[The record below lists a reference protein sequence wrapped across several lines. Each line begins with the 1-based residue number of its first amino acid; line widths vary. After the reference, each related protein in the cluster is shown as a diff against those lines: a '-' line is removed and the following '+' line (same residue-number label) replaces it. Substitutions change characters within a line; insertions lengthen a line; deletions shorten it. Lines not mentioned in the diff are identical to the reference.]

1 MRRFL
6 TLLLLVLCTALQ
18 AQTVKIWEGT
28 SVRAGST
35 LTAYLP
41 EGEPKAAV
49 VVCPGG
55 SYFWLDKE
63 GEGDRVGEWL
73 AGNGIAA
80 YVLLYRTGGWFNFT
94 FHTRAL
100 FGGNRHPDMIADLQ
114 RAITLVRRQYDG
126 PVGAMGFSAGGHLVM
141 SAAEFFG
148 TDFTKRAAGT
158 PLRPDFVAPVYPV
171 VSMRDSCTHARSR
184 RGLLGDGRT
193 GDQALRD
200 SLSLECHVRPDTPP
214 VFLLRCDDDPVVDPH
229 NADLLDAA
237 LTEKGVPHPDGR
249 ARIRRGPGEVYGG
262 NGPLAGRI
270 PRLDTRDQL
279 WKILSSRGR
288 KPSRPIRKAASRKP
302 CDTWRSIRSTISG
315 CSTATISTSRRSG
328 RWRTW

>member
-1 MRRFL
+1 MRRIL
-6 TLLLLVLCTALQ
+6 TLLFLVLCTALQ

-63 GEGDRVGEWL
+63 GEGERVGEWL
-73 AGNGIAA
+73 AGNGVAA

-100 FGGNRHPDMIADLQ
+100 FGGHRHPDMIADLQ
-114 RAITLVRRQYDG
+114 RAITLVRDRYDG

-148 TDFTKRAAGT
+148 TDFTGLAEGAN
-158 PLRPDFVAPVYPV
+158 LRPDFVAPVYPV
-171 VSMRDSCTHARSR
+171 VSLRDSCTHKRSR
-184 RGLLGDGRT
+184 RGLLGDGRA
-193 GDQALRD
+193 GNQAMRD

-214 VFLLRCDDDPVVDPH
+214 VFLLRCDDDPVVDPR

-237 LTEKGVPHPDGR
+237 LTEKGVPHRTVRYRVGGHGFGADPEKFTEETARWQAAFLDWIKAIDYGR
-249 ARIRRGPGEVYGG
+249 H
-262 NGPLAGRI
+262 
-270 PRLDTRDQL
+270 
-279 WKILSSRGR
+279 
-288 KPSRPIRKAASRKP
+288 
-302 CDTWRSIRSTISG
+302 
-315 CSTATISTSRRSG
+315 
-328 RWRTW
+328 

>member
-6 TLLLLVLCTALQ
+6 ILLLLVLGTALQ

-28 SVRAGST
+28 SVHAGST

-63 GEGDRVGEWL
+63 GEGELVGEWL
-73 AGNGIAA
+73 AENGIAA

-94 FHTRAL
+94 FHTRAV

-141 SAAEFFG
+141 SAA
-148 TDFTKRAAGT
+148 
-158 PLRPDFVAPVYPV
+158 
-171 VSMRDSCTHARSR
+171 VSYTH
-184 RGLLGDGRT
+184 
-193 GDQALRD
+193 
-200 SLSLECHVRPDTPP
+200 
-214 VFLLRCDDDPVVDPH
+214 
-229 NADLLDAA
+229 
-237 LTEKGVPHPDGR
+237 LTLPTNR
-249 ARIRRGPGEVYGG
+249 EV
-262 NGPLAGRI
+262 
-270 PRLDTRDQL
+270 
-279 WKILSSRGR
+279 
-288 KPSRPIRKAASRKP
+288 
-302 CDTWRSIRSTISG
+302 
-315 CSTATISTSRRSG
+315 
-328 RWRTW
+328 

>member
-1 MRRFL
+1 MSLR
-6 TLLLLVLCTALQ
+6 

-28 SVRAGST
+28 PVHAGST

-63 GEGDRVGEWL
+63 GEGERVGEWL
-73 AGNGIAA
+73 ASEGFAA

-94 FHTRAL
+94 FHTRAV

-114 RAITLVRRQYDG
+114 RALTLVRQQYDG

-148 TDFTKRAAGT
+148 TDFSGLAGGT
-158 PLRPDFVAPVYPV
+158 SLRPDFVAPVYPV
-171 VSMRDSCTHARSR
+171 VSMRDPSTHARSR

-193 GDQALRD
+193 GNQVMRD

-214 VFLLRCDDDPVVDPH
+214 VFLLRCDDDPVVDPR

-237 LTEKGVPHPDGR
+237 LTEKGVPHRTVRYQVGGHGFGANQEKFTEETARWQAGFLDWIEEIDYGR
-249 ARIRRGPGEVYGG
+249 H
-262 NGPLAGRI
+262 
-270 PRLDTRDQL
+270 
-279 WKILSSRGR
+279 
-288 KPSRPIRKAASRKP
+288 
-302 CDTWRSIRSTISG
+302 
-315 CSTATISTSRRSG
+315 
-328 RWRTW
+328 

>member
-6 TLLLLVLCTALQ
+6 ILLFLALTVAVQ
-18 AQTVKIWEGT
+18 AQTVKVWDGT

-63 GEGDRVGEWL
+63 GEGERVGEWL
-73 AGNGIAA
+73 AENGIAA

-141 SAAEFFG
+141 S
-148 TDFTKRAAGT
+148 
-158 PLRPDFVAPVYPV
+158 
-171 VSMRDSCTHARSR
+171 
-184 RGLLGDGRT
+184 
-193 GDQALRD
+193 
-200 SLSLECHVRPDTPP
+200 
-214 VFLLRCDDDPVVDPH
+214 
-229 NADLLDAA
+229 
-237 LTEKGVPHPDGR
+237 
-249 ARIRRGPGEVYGG
+249 
-262 NGPLAGRI
+262 
-270 PRLDTRDQL
+270 
-279 WKILSSRGR
+279 W
-288 KPSRPIRKAASRKP
+288 
-302 CDTWRSIRSTISG
+302 
-315 CSTATISTSRRSG
+315 
-328 RWRTW
+328 

>member
-6 TLLLLVLCTALQ
+6 TLLSLVLCMSLQ

-28 SVRAGST
+28 SVHAGST

-63 GEGDRVGEWL
+63 GEGELVGEWL
-73 AGNGIAA
+73 AENGIAA

-94 FHTRAL
+94 FHTRAV

-114 RAITLVRRQYDG
+114 RAITFVRRQFDG

-158 PLRPDFVAPVYPV
+158 SLRPDFVAPIYPV
-171 VSMRDSCTHARSR
+171 VSMRDPSTHARSR

-193 GDQALRD
+193 GDQVLRD

-214 VFLLRCDDDPVVDPH
+214 V
-229 NADLLDAA
+229 LDAA
-237 LTEKGVPHPDGR
+237 LTEQGVPHRTIRYHVGGHGFGANQEKFTEETARWQAEFLDWIEEIDYGR
-249 ARIRRGPGEVYGG
+249 H
-262 NGPLAGRI
+262 
-270 PRLDTRDQL
+270 
-279 WKILSSRGR
+279 
-288 KPSRPIRKAASRKP
+288 
-302 CDTWRSIRSTISG
+302 
-315 CSTATISTSRRSG
+315 
-328 RWRTW
+328 